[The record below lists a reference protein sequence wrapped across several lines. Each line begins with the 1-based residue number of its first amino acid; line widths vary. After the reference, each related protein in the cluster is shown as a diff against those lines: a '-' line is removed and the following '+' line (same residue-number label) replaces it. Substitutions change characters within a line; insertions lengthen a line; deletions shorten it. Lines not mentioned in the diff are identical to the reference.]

1 MNTATILLSL
11 SCGALVGLSLGLV
24 GGGGSILATPL
35 LLYVV
40 GVANPHVAIGT
51 SALAVAANASM
62 SFVGHARQG
71 HVWWRCAILF
81 AILGALAA
89 LGGSLLGRMVDGQR
103 LLALFAILMLVIA
116 ALMLRKR
123 PASSAAPR
131 KVDARM
137 CAITGGAAAA
147 SGTLSGF
154 FGIGGGFLIVPA
166 LVAATGMPMIS
177 AIGSSLL
184 SVGAFGL
191 ATAGSY
197 AAAGLIDWQVAVTFT
212 GGGLVGGVVG
222 TTLATRLAVRRGAL
236 ERIFAG
242 LIVLVAF
249 YVLWRSV
256 SAMMEVR

>member
-11 SCGALVGLSLGLV
+11 SCGSLVGLSLGLV

-51 SALAVAANASM
+51 SALAVAANATM
-62 SFVGHARQG
+62 SFVGHARKG

-81 AILGALAA
+81 ALVGAIAA
-89 LGGSLLGRMVDGQR
+89 LGGSLLGRLVDGQR
-103 LLALFAILMLVIA
+103 LLALFAILIFVIA
-116 ALMLRKR
+116 ALMLRKS
-123 PASSAAPR
+123 PATDAAPR
-131 KVDARM
+131 VVDARM

-166 LVAATGMPMIS
+166 LVAATRMPTIS

-184 SVGAFGL
+184 AVGAFGL

-197 AAAGLIDWQVAVTFT
+197 AAAGLIDWPIAVTFA
-212 GGGLVGGVVG
+212 GGGLIGGIIG
-222 TTLATRLAVRRGAL
+222 TGLATRLALRRGVL
-236 ERIFAG
+236 ERTFAA
-242 LIVLVAF
+242 LIVVVGG

-256 SAMMEVR
+256 SALLEGR